1 MHTFE
6 FDGEKYKKA
15 YKHQKILTQPAMPA
29 IYFLAYE
36 HLYGVLVTSNF
47 WTVPYVVVVNY
58 QLKTDINNPMIGL
71 QPLVQSR

>member
-1 MHTFE
+1 
-6 FDGEKYKKA
+6 
-15 YKHQKILTQPAMPA
+15 MPA

-71 QPLVQSR
+71 WPLVQSR